1 MAKNILIELAENLSA
16 TANTLKTLAEISAKD
31 ETETYEEIP
40 VPAEPEVTVTLEE
53 VRAVLAEKARD
64 GRREEVKALL
74 QKYGAE
80 KLSAV
85 DPSNYAAL
93 KAEAEAM

>member
-1 MAKNILIELAENLSA
+1 MAKNILIELAENLTA
-16 TANTLKTLAEISAKD
+16 TAATLKTLAEISAKD
-31 ETETYEEIP
+31 ETETVREIP
-40 VPAEPEVTVTLEE
+40 FDEEPEITVTLEE
-53 VRAVLAEKARD
+53 VRAVLAEKTRD